1 MIYQTL
7 VVDIKTLIDHLCVTE
22 TVYFTK
28 IELKLEINI
37 RNSRVNSDSTQ
48 PEISVTKD
56 N

>member
-7 VVDIKTLIDHLCVTE
+7 VVDIKTLMDHLCVTE

-28 IELKLEINI
+28 IELKLEIKI
-37 RNSRVNSDSTQ
+37 RNFGVNSDSTQ